1 MLKRLTIVAVA
12 LTLGLAGCG
21 GGDDGG
27 SDADTGGSAAA
38 PVEIGPGDAANG
50 ETIFSSTCVACHGE
64 RGVGIEGLGK
74 PMPGSEF
81 ITGLSDSELVVFIK
95 EGRGPS
101 HPDNTTGVDMP
112 PKGGNPSLSDQDLA
126 DVVAYMRTLG

>member
-1 MLKRLTIVAVA
+1 MLKRLTVIAIA
-12 LTLGLAGCG
+12 LALGIAGCG
-21 GGDDGG
+21 GSDDGG
-27 SDADTGGSAAA
+27 SDADAGGSAAA
-38 PVEIGPGDAANG
+38 PIEVGPGDPANG
-50 ETIFSSTCVACHGE
+50 EAIFSSTCVACHGE
-64 RGVGIEGLGK
+64 RGVGIAGLGK

-81 ITGLSDSELVVFIK
+81 ITGLSDGELIAFLK

-112 PKGGNPSLSDQDLA
+112 AKGGNPSLDDQDLA

>member
-1 MLKRLTIVAVA
+1 MLKRLMIVAIA
-12 LTLGLAGCG
+12 LTLALAGCGGSDDG

-27 SDADTGGSAAA
+27 EAAA
-38 PVEIGPGDAANG
+38 PIDVGLGDAANG
-50 ETIFSSTCVACHGE
+50 EAIFSSTCVACHGE

-81 ITGLSDSELVVFIK
+81 ITGLSDGELIAFLK

-112 PKGGNPSLSDQDLA
+112 AKGGNPSLDDQDLA